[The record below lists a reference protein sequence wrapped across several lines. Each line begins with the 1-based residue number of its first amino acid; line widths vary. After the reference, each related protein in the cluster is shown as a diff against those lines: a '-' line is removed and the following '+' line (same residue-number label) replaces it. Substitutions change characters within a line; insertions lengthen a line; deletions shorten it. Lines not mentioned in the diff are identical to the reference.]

1 MLNISQ
7 KHPLPVANSCNV
19 HALIHVEMPSTDL
32 RSNLFSADRP
42 SLSLIV
48 DVIIDTSL
56 RGIVVRPHGGQ
67 HRESPML
74 RRSPLSVAQH
84 FLIEFNRIPTRIA
97 HTESHV
103 AIGVYL
109 NRKDD
114 AAMSFCAVKRQ
125 CCDEFLR
132 REKTMVRWVSAPWK
146 DNAAIDEFLRREFKS
161 KIGRANRSEWVLSM
175 CDDVLCWQLLLT
187 GW

>member
-1 MLNISQ
+1 
-7 KHPLPVANSCNV
+7 
-19 HALIHVEMPSTDL
+19 MPSTDL

-56 RGIVVRPHGGQ
+56 AGIVVRPHGGQ

-132 REKTMVRWVSAPWK
+132 REKTMMRWVSAPWK
-146 DNAAIDEFLRREFKS
+146 DNAAIDEFLRREKTMLRLMSFYAVKRQCCDEFLRREFKS
-161 KIGRANRSEWVLSM
+161 KIGRASRSEWVLSM